1 MLSSVFYI
9 YAKAHVH
16 THPPTPPPTHTRDRG
31 ENRERGKKRQK
42 ETERG
47 GNFKGFSKK
56 KLFVGSGSRGRVNQ
70 NEQAKT
76 VL

>member
-16 THPPTPPPTHTRDRG
+16 THTRDRG

>member
-16 THPPTPPPTHTRDRG
+16 THTRDRG

-56 KLFVGSGSRGRVNQ
+56 KLFVGSGGRGRVNQ